1 LKVLR
6 DADNAGEM
14 AETAMADKNK
24 YNDGTLEGMNGMMEG
39 VIDEGVM

>member
-1 LKVLR
+1 MKVLR

-24 YNDGTLEGMNGMMEG
+24 YTDGTSEGMNGMMGG